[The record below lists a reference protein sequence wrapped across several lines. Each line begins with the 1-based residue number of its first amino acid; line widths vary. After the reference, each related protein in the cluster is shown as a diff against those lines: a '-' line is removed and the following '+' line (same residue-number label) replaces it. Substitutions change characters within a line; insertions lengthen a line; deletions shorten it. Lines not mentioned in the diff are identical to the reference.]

1 MRASREP
8 TARVSAAEMYRV
20 GCMRRAN
27 KENAASFMLR
37 SLLLW
42 TKMLSFSRE
51 RGGKCGRLSDAGGLA
66 VALGHP
72 AYNKSLRVK
81 NDAGLDG
88 FFRAQSCFLRG
99 GMLHFDAIDL
109 NL

>member
-1 MRASREP
+1 
-8 TARVSAAEMYRV
+8 
-20 GCMRRAN
+20 
-27 KENAASFMLR
+27 
-37 SLLLW
+37 
-42 TKMLSFSRE
+42 MLSFSRE

-72 AYNKSLRVK
+72 AYKKSLRAK

-88 FFRAQSCFLRG
+88 FFRAQSCHLRHK
-99 GMLHFDAIDL
+99 MLYFDAIDL

>member
-1 MRASREP
+1 MQAYANMLRARG
-8 TARVSAAEMYRV
+8 AEMYRV
-20 GCMRRAN
+20 CCMRRAN

-37 SLLLW
+37 VLLLW
-42 TKMLSFSRE
+42 TKMLPFSRE

-72 AYNKSLRVK
+72 AYQKSMRAK

-88 FFRAQSCFLRG
+88 FFRAQSCCLRHK
-99 GMLHFDAIDL
+99 MLYFDAIDL

>member
-1 MRASREP
+1 MQAYANMLRG
-8 TARVSAAEMYRV
+8 SAAEMYRV
-20 GCMRRAN
+20 CCMRRAN
-27 KENAASFMLR
+27 KENAVSFMLR

-72 AYNKSLRVK
+72 AYKKSLRAK

-88 FFRAQSCFLRG
+88 FFRVQSCFLRG
-99 GMLHFDAIDL
+99 EMLYFDAIDR

>member
-1 MRASREP
+1 
-8 TARVSAAEMYRV
+8 MYRV
-20 GCMRRAN
+20 YCIRRTD
-27 KENAASFMLR
+27 KENADSFMLR

-66 VALGHP
+66 IALGHP
-72 AYNKSLRVK
+72 VYKKSLRAK
-81 NDAGLDG
+81 NDAGLEG
-88 FFRAQSCFLRG
+88 FPYTHSCRLRCKI
-99 GMLHFDAIDL
+99 LHFDAIDL

>member
-1 MRASREP
+1 MQAYANMLRG
-8 TARVSAAEMYRV
+8 SAAEMYRV
-20 GCMRRAN
+20 HCIRRAN

-51 RGGKCGRLSDAGGLA
+51 RGGKCGRLSNAGVFV
-66 VALGHP
+66 VALGYP
-72 AYNKSLRVK
+72 AYKKSLRAK

-88 FFRAQSCFLRG
+88 FFRAQSCLLRG
-99 GMLHFDAIDL
+99 EMLHFNAIDI

>member
-1 MRASREP
+1 
-8 TARVSAAEMYRV
+8 MYRV
-20 GCMRRAN
+20 HCIRRAD

-72 AYNKSLRVK
+72 ACQKSLRAK

-88 FFRAQSCFLRG
+88 FFRAQPCFLMHK
-99 GMLHFDAIDL
+99 MLYFDAIDL